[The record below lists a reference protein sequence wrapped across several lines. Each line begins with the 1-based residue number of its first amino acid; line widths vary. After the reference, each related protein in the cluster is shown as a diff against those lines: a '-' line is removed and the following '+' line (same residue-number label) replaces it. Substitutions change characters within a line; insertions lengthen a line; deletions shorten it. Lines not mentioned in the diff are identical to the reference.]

1 MRKVLVL
8 TAITLVLPAVSC
20 TAQSAEPGGVPPAPA
35 AAQPPAPF
43 RLLWRGATGGQIRG
57 SPVVGPTGTVYAASE
72 DGYLYAWD
80 SQGVPQWKRDLGVV
94 SADSISVSDD
104 GSIYV
109 GLRSREL
116 VAINPR
122 GLLVWETGLDG
133 LPVGDPCIASDGTL
147 FVGTSGG
154 TLYAIS
160 PVGRIEWTITL
171 PGAINQPIL
180 LGGDETILVSAA
192 DRRLY
197 AFTPWGQFKWSLP
210 LATVS
215 CPPALGDGGTVILGT
230 NGGDVI
236 AVSAAGDVLWR
247 YAAGGSITG
256 LLSAGSRIV
265 AVVNPAVVVGLADD
279 GSEAWRVG
287 TAATLDG
294 AALLTGSDIVL
305 VLRSGALQRATP
317 QSGVT
322 GSFSAPTV
330 GKVTLDRGKRI
341 LLGGRDWVVYCY
353 GLADPSTVSSTDP
366 WPQASHDQRHSGRSQ
381 SRAEAGN
388 LGYLSLLPDY
398 LYLQSLAASGTH
410 DADLLLL
417 SEIRSR
423 VEAGSLGKS
432 TWYAVSLLG
441 RLAGEGLFTL
451 VYQYNRLINNFADVR
466 EQAAGLLGA
475 TGSLRSR
482 DELIRLLGAES
493 DPVAMAA
500 QIGSLGALASDPDGA
515 SARAIAEA
523 FSHHGLYPP
532 DERLARAAVGALAEI
547 GSYHGGWTDPI
558 CVGTLISIAR
568 GGFSQEVRSDALDAL
583 QNGSN

>member
-1 MRKVLVL
+1 MWKVLVL
-8 TAITLVLPAVSC
+8 AAIAFAFPKALA
-20 TAQSAEPGGVPPAPA
+20 TAQSGQQAAPLGKDQPSPAP
-35 AAQPPAPF
+35 PF
-43 RLLWRGATGGQIRG
+43 RLLWRAATGGQIRG
-57 SPVVGPTGTVYAASE
+57 SPVLGPTGMVYATSE

-80 SQGVPQWKRDLGVV
+80 SQGAPQWKRDLGVV
-94 SADSISVSDD
+94 AADSISVSDD
-104 GSIYV
+104 GSIYT
-109 GLRSREL
+109 GLRSRDL

-122 GLLVWETGLDG
+122 GLLVWRTGLDG
-133 LPVGDPCIASDGTL
+133 LPVGDPCIASDGTI
-147 FVGTSGG
+147 FVGTSAG

-160 PVGRIEWTITL
+160 PVGRVEWTVTL

-180 LGGDETILVSAA
+180 LDGDGTILVSAA

-210 LATVS
+210 LAAVS
-215 CPPALGDGGTVILGT
+215 CPPALSDGGTVILGT
-230 NGGDVI
+230 DGGDVI
-236 AVSAAGDVLWR
+236 AVSAVGDVLWR
-247 YAAGGSITG
+247 HACGGRITG
-256 LLSAGSRIV
+256 LSAAAGQIA
-265 AVVNPAVVVGLADD
+265 AVVSPATVVGLSGD
-279 GSEAWRVG
+279 GAEAWRIS
-287 TAATLDG
+287 AAMALDG
-294 AALLTGSDIVL
+294 AALLTGSEIVL
-305 VLRSGALQRATP
+305 VSPNGTLLRATP
-317 QSGVT
+317 VSGVT
-322 GSFSAPTV
+322 GSLSAPTT
-330 GKVTLDRGKRI
+330 GRVTLDRGGRL

-353 GLADPSTVSSTDP
+353 GLPDSSVVTATDP
-366 WPQASHDQRHSGRSQ
+366 WPQAGHDQGHSGQSR

-410 DADLLLL
+410 DSDLLLL
-417 SEIRSR
+417 SEVRSR
-423 VEAGSLGKS
+423 MEAGSLGKS
-432 TWYAVSLLG
+432 TWYVVSLLG
-441 RLAGEGLFTL
+441 RMAGEGLFNL

-523 FSHHGLYPP
+523 FTHHGLYPP
-532 DERLARAAVGALAEI
+532 DERLARATVGALAEM
-547 GSYHGGWTDPI
+547 GSYRGGWTDPVCI
-558 CVGTLISIAR
+558 GTLLSIAQ
-568 GGFSQEVRSDALDAL
+568 GAFSQEVRSDALGAL